1 MSEHTYHVTV
11 RKIVDAT
18 IELRA
23 SSPERALQLATNI
36 AAGQKIEHTATAIK
50 TTTSPLP
57 NSVKRVD
64 R

>member
-1 MSEHTYHVTV
+1 MDTIYHVTI
-11 RKIVDAT
+11 RKTEDTT

-23 SSPERALQLATNI
+23 SSPERALQLATHI
-36 AAGQKIEHTATAIK
+36 AAGKHIEHSVTATK

-57 NSVKRVD
+57 NSVKRVG